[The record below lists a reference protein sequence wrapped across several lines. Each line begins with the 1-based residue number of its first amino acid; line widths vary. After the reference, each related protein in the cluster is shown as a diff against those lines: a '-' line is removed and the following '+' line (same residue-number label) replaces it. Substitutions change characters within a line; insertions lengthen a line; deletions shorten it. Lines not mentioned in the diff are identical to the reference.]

1 VKKGIELAEKQGEK
15 IADWVKEMAAAGHDT
30 FYKTQDGIPYFYNQ
44 ISKSY
49 EPVKGIEEFIILDNL
64 REKAPVFKNTE
75 VVLHDIGDGVLC
87 LEFTSKAN
95 SIGEGV
101 LNGINEAIRIA
112 EEDGWRGLVI
122 GNNDK
127 NFSVGANVMMIG
139 MFAFQQEWDQLNQ
152 AVNIF
157 QQTTMR
163 CRYSSIPVVAATQGY
178 VFGGGCEILMHC
190 DAGVVAA
197 ESYVGLVEAGI
208 GLLPGGGGTK
218 EFALRLS
225 DEFTHGDVMIPSL
238 IEKFKTVA
246 MAGVSTSAHEAYNH
260 GYLLKGRDEVVMNV
274 QRNIGEAKRKI
285 LDLSPNYIQ
294 PAERNNIKVL
304 GQTGLAALY
313 TAANELLLG
322 KYASE
327 HDILIAK
334 KIAFV
339 LCGGDLSGNP
349 LVSEQYLLDVEREAF
364 LSLAGEQKTMAR
376 IQHMLQTNKPLR
388 N

>member
-1 VKKGIELAEKQGEK
+1 
-15 IADWVKEMAAAGHDT
+15 
-30 FYKTQDGIPYFYNQ
+30 
-44 ISKSY
+44 
-49 EPVKGIEEFIILDNL
+49 
-64 REKAPVFKNTE
+64 
-75 VVLHDIGDGVLC
+75 
-87 LEFTSKAN
+87 
-95 SIGEGV
+95 
-101 LNGINEAIRIA
+101 
-112 EEDGWRGLVI
+112 
-122 GNNDK
+122 
-127 NFSVGANVMMIG
+127 
-139 MFAFQQEWDQLNQ
+139 
-152 AVNIF
+152 
-157 QQTTMR
+157 
-163 CRYSSIPVVAATQGY
+163 
-178 VFGGGCEILMHC
+178 
-190 DAGVVAA
+190 
-197 ESYVGLVEAGI
+197 
-208 GLLPGGGGTK
+208 
-218 EFALRLS
+218 
-225 DEFTHGDVMIPSL
+225 MIPSL

-327 HDILIAK
+327 HDVLIAK

-376 IQHMLQTNKPLR
+376 IQHMLQTNK
-388 N
+388 